1 MNKNKYLLHLNS
13 FEEQTNTCTQHKGKE
28 YVDGDAHE
36 AYKIYYID
44 IYLLQFSHLR
54 KNGMVC
60 CNGYGWD
67 AKLGECTRK

>member
-1 MNKNKYLLHLNS
+1 M
-13 FEEQTNTCTQHKGKE
+13 
-28 YVDGDAHE
+28 DGDAHE